1 MTTQPLIDRQLG
13 QYADKLVVTSE
24 DTWRLEH
31 AARELR
37 AREMARLA
45 RAAWAWIK
53 TYLVEPIASAIR
65 AEQAYRELMA
75 LDDRTLADIG
85 IARSEI
91 SGIVARSISPHARPK
106 RTVSVKAVTSVRAP
120 AEVEQKRVA

>member
-13 QYADKLVVTSE
+13 QYTERLIVRSE
-24 DTWRLEH
+24 DIWRIEH
-31 AARELR
+31 AARQIR
-37 AREMARLA
+37 ARELARLV
-45 RAAWAWIK
+45 RAAWAWVK
-53 TYLVEPIASAIR
+53 TYLVEPVASALR
-65 AEQAYRELMA
+65 AERAYRELMA

-91 SGIVARSISPHARPK
+91 SSIVARSIAPRSRPA
-106 RTVSVKAVTSVRAP
+106 RTVSVKAVASVQAP

>member
-13 QYADKLVVTSE
+13 LYTERLVVRTE
-24 DTWRLEH
+24 DMWRIEN
-31 AARELR
+31 AARQIRAREL
-37 AREMARLA
+37 ARLV
-45 RAAWAWIK
+45 RAAWAWVK
-53 TYLVEPIASAIR
+53 TYLVEPIASALR
-65 AEQAYRELMA
+65 AERAYRELMA

-91 SGIVARSISPHARPK
+91 SGIVARSIAPHSRPT
-106 RTVSVKAVTSVRAP
+106 RSISVKAVASVRAP